1 VRASPRRLRREHLV
15 LTAIWLLG
23 LAALASVLM
32 LQSRLDQRRQAQ
44 FTVASLQKQISML
57 PKLALG
63 LNGNPSRDEVQAEL
77 GAAEQ
82 QIAETA
88 GRLDGLA
95 GNRTDSRVILS
106 ETRLL
111 FPLLARA
118 NAIARSGHLRIATVT
133 LGLLLLPGQP
143 GYQLNATFDTILE
156 RYGHEASDARRL
168 ADIGS
173 TLAIVLLLV
182 AFSLTLWRA
191 SRLAREK
198 HILLEQSRR
207 DALTDELTGLANRRS
222 LFADL
227 DELLAQPL
235 EERAVL
241 GVLDLD
247 GFKAYNDEFGHPAGD
262 ALLARMG
269 GALCTA
275 VDGNGVAYRLGGDEF
290 CVIARGP
297 DADRVLELA
306 RAVLSVRM
314 AGVFITCSLG
324 AACIGEDGSTAD
336 GLIHT
341 ADERLYRDKRS
352 SRGDRETQ
360 PALSVAR

>member
-1 VRASPRRLRREHLV
+1 VV

-44 FTVASLQKQISML
+44 FTVASLEKQVSML

-63 LNGNPSRDEVQAEL
+63 LNGNPSRAEVQSEL
-77 GAAEQ
+77 GSAEQ

-88 GRLDGLA
+88 GRLDHLA
-95 GNRTDSRVILS
+95 GNRNDSRLILD

-118 NAIARSGHLRIATVT
+118 NAIARSGQLRTATVT
-133 LGLLLLPGQP
+133 LGLSLLPGQP

-156 RYGHEASDARRL
+156 KYGREASDARRL
-168 ADIGS
+168 ADVGS
-173 TLAIVLLLV
+173 ALAIVLLLA

-198 HILLEQSRR
+198 HVLLEQSRR

-227 DELLAQPL
+227 EELLAHPL
-235 EERAVL
+235 DERVVL

-269 GALCTA
+269 EALRTTIE
-275 VDGNGVAYRLGGDEF
+275 GNGAAYRLGGDEF
-290 CVIARGP
+290 CVISRGP

-314 AGVFITCSLG
+314 AGVSISCSLG
-324 AACIGEDGSTAD
+324 AACIGEEGSTAD
-336 GLIHT
+336 GLIHI
-341 ADERLYRDKRS
+341 ADERLYREKRS
-352 SRGDRETQ
+352 SRGEGEAPR
-360 PALSVAR
+360 ALSAVAAS